1 MQRTRKNLRPLSRPA
16 TRPTLKT
23 IADELGVTPMTVSK
37 SLRGIGR
44 ISDETRRRVR
54 GKAEELGYLSS
65 RERLFPPFVKR
76 ARGGE
81 HRLRLLCPT
90 ISVPDRGESAFYR
103 NDMVSGLERALA
115 STGGEVLAES
125 FTTLSEML
133 EFLGNS
139 SRIHGIILSEPYPT
153 RWVDALRT
161 VAPVIYTVGH
171 DFQRGVNSVFFNEA
185 RAAALAADRLHA
197 AGHRQIGWLG
207 IFDRHASFLVPDEEF
222 DKEHSADWLAHSG
235 HGTRY
240 ASWLYLACGHGGVTN
255 WPVSL
260 VERDWRSCPLS
271 EAVRRGCR
279 EILNTRPRPTA
290 IVCVANAIARELIAQ
305 LESAGL
311 RIPDDMSVISYGV
324 EERGNTNDG
333 HLLTGLLMPMDKVG
347 GLVPEVV
354 QRCQAYPD
362 GLPISIQFDAE
373 WSEGETLRHV
383 SATRDTPWS
392 APAGPA

>member
-1 MQRTRKNLRPLSRPA
+1 M
-16 TRPTLKT
+16 RPTLKT

-44 ISDETRRRVR
+44 ISEETRRLVR
-54 GKAEELGYLSS
+54 SKAEELGYLSS
-65 RERLFPPFVKR
+65 RERLFPPFVKM
-76 ARGGE
+76 ARGSE

-90 ISVPDRGESAFYR
+90 IGALDRGDTVPYR

-115 STGGEVLAES
+115 STEGEVLAES
-125 FTTLSEML
+125 FSSLPEML
-133 EFLGNS
+133 EFLENS
-139 SRIHGIILSEPYPT
+139 PRIHGVILSEPYPT
-153 RWVDALRT
+153 RWIDALRS

-185 RAAALAADRLHA
+185 RAAALAVDRLRA
-197 AGHRQIGWLG
+197 AGHRHIGWLG
-207 IFDRHASFLVPDEEF
+207 IFDKHASYLVPDEEF
-222 DKEHSADWLAHSG
+222 DEEHDSADQLARSP

-240 ASWLYLACGHGGVTN
+240 ASWLYLAREHGGVTN
-255 WPVSL
+255 WLVSL

-279 EILNTRPRPTA
+279 EILDTRPRPTA

-305 LESAGL
+305 LEGAGL
-311 RIPDDMSVISYGV
+311 RIPDDLSVVSYGV
-324 EERGNTNDG
+324 EEHGNTNDG
-333 HLLTGLLMPMDKVG
+333 HLLTGLVMPMDKVG

-373 WSEGETLRHV
+373 WAEGETLRQV
-383 SATRDTPWS
+383 STTDDTL
-392 APAGPA
+392 